1 MTKKNEFS
9 EFSWEEANLIKA
21 IYGIKQLQEYSKR
34 KVKELREEIKNQI
47 EEEEIDYEKKYIE
60 AYKKSAIYK
69 ILADYREIQ
78 YNDERYLA
86 IFLSFIVL
94 IETVVIICFLI

>member
-1 MTKKNEFS
+1 MKKKNEFS

-47 EEEEIDYEKKYIE
+47 EEEEIDYEKKYWDVYWE
-60 AYKKSAIYK
+60 AVIYK
-69 ILADYREIQ
+69 DLTNYREKD
-78 YNDERYLA
+78 YEREHKIA
-86 IFLSFIVL
+86 IFLTI
-94 IETVVIICFLI
+94 VIIIQTIIIWLLI